1 MTATATTATATR
13 GSSIHD
19 VTLVPGGGRD
29 PIAGA
34 TVDLDA
40 DGTVVAIRD
49 GDPARSDGRFLV
61 PAAVDLHLDNLAER
75 RRPRATVR
83 LDQAAVIAVLDAEC
97 AAAGIGTVCIAARC
111 EDAPGKGVVV
121 EDAVELAR
129 VLEDLAPHLACD
141 WRIHA
146 RVEVTDDRALGAL
159 ASILEISSRVAII
172 SVMEHSA
179 ERSRFASREEHR
191 AFYAADW
198 GVSLDEVD
206 RILEAKAAGGTERE
220 SRRAEVARLSRAA
233 GIVLASHDDRSPSD
247 VDAAHALGATVA
259 EFPLT
264 IDAALHARRRG
275 MATVLGAPNAIR
287 GRSTSPGNVLVAD
300 AVAAGACD
308 VLCCDYLP
316 FALQA
321 APHALARAGVVGLG
335 NAVDLVSTA
344 PAAALGLPSP
354 AIEVGRPLTAA
365 LGTVSGTTFIGT
377 GLWRAGR
384 RTFRRDSGA
393 PTARERTP
401 MTA

>member
-1 MTATATTATATR
+1 MTRTT
-13 GSSIHD
+13 IED
-19 VTLVPGGGRD
+19 VTVVPGGGCD
-29 PIAGA
+29 PIVGA
-34 TVDLDA
+34 AVDLDQ
-40 DGTVVAIRD
+40 DGTVLAIRD
-49 GDPARSDGRFLV
+49 AGTARTSERFLV

-83 LDQAAVIAVLDAEC
+83 LDQAAVLAVLDAEC

-111 EDAPGKGVVV
+111 EDAPGKGVLV

-129 VLEDLAPHLACD
+129 ILEGLAPHLACD

-146 RVEVTDDRALGAL
+146 RVEVTDDSALDAL
-159 ASILEISSRVAII
+159 VSIVDISSRVAII
-172 SVMEHSA
+172 SGREHSA
-179 ERSRFASREEHR
+179 ERSRFSSREEHR

-206 RILEAKAAGGTERE
+206 QILAAKAAGGADRE
-220 SRRAEVARLSRAA
+220 ARRTEVARISRAA
-233 GIVLASHDDRSPSD
+233 GIVLASHDDRSPGD
-247 VDAAHALGATVA
+247 VDAAVALGATVA

-264 IDAALHARRRG
+264 MEAALHARRLG

-300 AVAAGACD
+300 AVAAAACD
-308 VLCCDYLP
+308 ILCCDYLP

-321 APHALARAGVVGLG
+321 APHALAQTGVVGLG
-335 NAVDLVSTA
+335 TAVDLVSTA

-354 AIEVGRPLTAA
+354 VIEVGKPLTAA

-377 GLWRAGR
+377 ALWRAGR
-384 RTFRRDSGA
+384 RTFSRDSAVSG
-393 PTARERTP
+393 ERDRAP
-401 MTA
+401 MTV